1 LKEQLDKERR
11 DFQSI
16 QEYRRFYRSIKDQ
29 LPQIDEDTINKI
41 HDLGN
46 KAIEARDRIV
56 KKYQDYVKNLAKTI
70 VLEKDWGF
78 SDIFSSGMM
87 ILAKKVEEYD
97 PNQEAKFMTYAYE
110 AIVGGMKREKALF
123 IPVRYPEEWYA
134 LKKRYQSF
142 CKNNEAM
149 PNEDERDQ
157 LFMKQNNI
165 TEKVMR
171 NIKKMQIHVKK
182 IDDINFKEMAGLTH
196 YCGKGPEIEMIQI
209 AKIKAFVRAS
219 RFLSEKK
226 QEILRMLLD
235 IDHESLSMKE
245 VAKKFDVSVQRISQI
260 RKEIIDEMSAH
271 FEKDVEWNS
280 LIKSLDIYEKAK
292 KPST

>member
-1 LKEQLDKERR
+1 
-11 DFQSI
+11 
-16 QEYRRFYRSIKDQ
+16 
-29 LPQIDEDTINKI
+29 
-41 HDLGN
+41 
-46 KAIEARDRIV
+46 
-56 KKYQDYVKNLAKTI
+56 
-70 VLEKDWGF
+70 
-78 SDIFSSGMM
+78 
-87 ILAKKVEEYD
+87 
-97 PNQEAKFMTYAYE
+97 
-110 AIVGGMKREKALF
+110 LF
-123 IPVRYPEEWYA
+123 IPVGYPEQWYT

-142 CKNNEAM
+142 CNNYQVI
-149 PNEDERDQ
+149 PSEDDRDQ

-165 TEKVMR
+165 TEKMLL
-171 NIKKMQIHVKK
+171 NIKTMQTRVTCIDK
-182 IDDINFKEMAGLTH
+182 IDYKDTKGFMRYRGI
-196 YCGKGPEIEMIQI
+196 GPEIEMIQI

>member
-16 QEYRRFYRSIKDQ
+16 QEYRRFYHSIKDQ

-56 KKYQDYVKNLAKTI
+56 KKHQDYVKNIAGNM
-70 VLEKDWGF
+70 VPEEDWRF
-78 SDIFSSGMM
+78 SDIFSIGMM

-97 PNQEAKFMTYAYE
+97 PNQEAKFMTYAYD
-110 AIVGGMKREKALF
+110 AIVGGMKREISLLP
-123 IPVRYPEEWYA
+123 PVRYPEQWYT

-142 CKNNEAM
+142 CNNYQAI
-149 PNEDERDQ
+149 PSEDDRDQ

-165 TEKVMR
+165 TEKMMQ
-171 NIKKMQIHVKK
+171 NIKTMQTRVTCIDK
-182 IDDINFKEMAGLTH
+182 IDYKDTKGFMRYRGI
-196 YCGKGPEIEMIQI
+196 GPEIEMIQI

-235 IDHESLSMKE
+235 IDHESLSMKDI
-245 VAKKFDVSVQRISQI
+245 ATKFDVSVQRISQI